1 MVLDVLDAVCES
13 YRTGQPK
20 SSKRSLQGSI
30 DAGRVFRGG
39 AVSESGE
46 ATLREGCFGTVRA
59 GLLHRSSNCE
69 SRGWMD
75 NQSVPFVVQGWFFP
89 PSQQVPGVDPIVD
102 RGASFPP
109 DFPAPGWLT
118 KTGLEIS

>member
-1 MVLDVLDAVCES
+1 MLCVRATEQGNQRAAREACRDQLIRGVCSE
-13 YRTGQPK
+13 
-20 SSKRSLQGSI
+20 
-30 DAGRVFRGG
+30 GG